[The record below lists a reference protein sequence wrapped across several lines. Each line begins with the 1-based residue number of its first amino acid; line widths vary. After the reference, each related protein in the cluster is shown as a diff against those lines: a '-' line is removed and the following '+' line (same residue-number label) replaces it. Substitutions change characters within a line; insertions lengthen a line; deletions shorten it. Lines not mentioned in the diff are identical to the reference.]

1 MKIYTR
7 QGDKGETSLF
17 GGQRVDKDDLRVE
30 AYGSVDEL
38 NSFLGAVIAALP
50 PEMRDWHAALV
61 AIQSDCF
68 VIGAMLATPKTGASV
83 PKHIP
88 SLDDGRIVELEET
101 IDSLDDELT
110 PLSAFILPGGSGLAA
125 AFQLARS
132 VCRRAERHVVSLARV
147 AEIEP
152 VVIKYLNRLSDLLF
166 MLARAANA
174 RQGVPDV
181 EWHPSAGA

>member
-1 MKIYTR
+1 
-7 QGDKGETSLF
+7 LF

-38 NSFLGAVIAALP
+38 NSVLGLAIAALP

-68 VIGAMLATPKTGASV
+68 VVGAMLATPSTGAAV

-88 SLDDGRIVELEET
+88 MLNEDRIVELERA

-110 PLSAFILPGGSGLAA
+110 PLAAFVLPGGSELAA
-125 AFQLARS
+125 AFHLARS
-132 VCRRAERHVVSLARV
+132 VCRRAERHIVSLARA

-152 VVIKYLNRLSDLLF
+152 TVIKYLNRLSDLLF
-166 MLARAANA
+166 MLARVANA
-174 RQGVPDV
+174 RQRVPDV
-181 EWHPSAGA
+181 EWHPGEGA